1 MSLIISV
8 ALLKGGVGKTTTAV
22 ALGEAATVAGPVT
35 IVDTDPM
42 GAAVRWSV
50 LAEEAGKPLTAAV
63 VGHPTANLG
72 KWLGAIAGGSATVV
86 IDAPPPGALSIA
98 RAAIEAADI
107 VVIPVPARMADLDR
121 VPATLDIARGAGR
134 RAFAVTTFARNVDSD
149 ERRTNAERAARAA
162 LSAWG
167 VEVLDTALPPRVS
180 IAGNYGRR
188 PAGALARYGA
198 ELLDELT
205 ERAAR

>member
-1 MSLIISV
+1 MALVISV

-50 LAEEAGKPLTAAV
+50 LAEEAGKPLSAAV
-63 VGHPTANLG
+63 VGFPSADLG
-72 KWLGAIAGGSATVV
+72 KRLGSLTGGAATVV

-98 RAAIEAADI
+98 RAAIQAADL

-121 VPATLDIARGAGR
+121 VPATLAVAREAGR
-134 RAFAVTTFARNVDSD
+134 RPFAVMTFARNVDDD

-162 LSAWG
+162 LDSWG

-180 IAGNYGRR
+180 ISGNYGRR
-188 PAGALARYGA
+188 PAGLLARYGA

-205 ERAAR
+205 ERAS